1 MGKTKNGKI
10 KTAIIVLSV
19 LLFVSLVA
27 LAVFY
32 INGRLKAEKAVT
44 VAVPDNFIAQSSETA
59 KNETSSDDVYSA
71 DVSESEVS
79 GTELSQ
85 TVTASGVSLYA
96 KHPEDN
102 ESFDFSNMFPGD
114 SVKKNFCVLVSYKGN
129 VTVHYKATLKSGDSE
144 LLSALNI
151 RIRMLKDDTVMYDGP
166 ISDMPQSVTYKLSSD
181 TAAETELYY
190 EIITYLG
197 TDVGNEYQSKSVVA
211 DFEWWAEEEENL
223 LPNPVTGD
231 TQNIV
236 FFAVTACVCAVLC
249 VALLLIHRRKE
260 EKENV

>member
-1 MGKTKNGKI
+1 MEKTKNGKL

-32 INGRLKAEKAVT
+32 INGRLKAEKAAT
-44 VAVPDNFIAQSSETA
+44 VAVPDNFIIQSSETE
-59 KNETSSDDVYSA
+59 KSETPSDGAYSA
-71 DVSESEVS
+71 TVSENEVAQ
-79 GTELSQ
+79 TEVSQ
-85 TVTASGVSLYA
+85 TVTASRVSLYA

-102 ESFDFSNMFPGD
+102 ESFAFSNMLPGD
-114 SVKKNFCVLVSYKGN
+114 SVKKNFCVLVSYKGS
-129 VTVHYKATLKSGDSE
+129 VTVHYKTTLKSGDSE

-151 RIRMLKDDTVMYDGP
+151 RIRMLRDDTVMYDGP
-166 ISDMPQSVTYKLSSD
+166 IADMPQSVTYKLYSD

-190 EIITYLG
+190 EIVAYLG
-197 TDVGNEYQSKSVVA
+197 TDVGNEYQSKGVVA

-223 LPNPVTGD
+223 LPNPVMGD

-260 EKENV
+260 EEENV